1 MTLTSNEIGS
11 RHAVTAAAAF
21 FDAYRDR
28 DVETM
33 VGLCS
38 DTAVFEYIPF
48 EMWGRQRVMRGAGK
62 VATIGK
68 ALWSGFIAAFPD
80 LTNTVQRITADDA
93 GNIAAQVV
101 LAGTQAAPWGTI
113 ANQGQRFSEPHLF
126 VMHTDD
132 AGLLDSITAYWDCAG
147 VSRQL
152 GHLEVD

>member
-1 MTLTSNEIGS
+1 MTLTTNE
-11 RHAVTAAAAF
+11 AVSGRAVEVAAAF
-21 FDAYRDR
+21 FDAYRR
-28 DVETM
+28 QDVDAM

-68 ALWSGFIAAFPD
+68 PLWSGFIAAFPD
-80 LTNTVQRITADDA
+80 LTNTVQRITADDN

-101 LAGTQAAPWGTI
+101 LSGTQSEPWGTI
-113 ANQGQRFSEPHLF
+113 ANAWQHFSEPHLF
-126 VMHTDD
+126 VMHVGGD
-132 AGLLDSITAYWDCAG
+132 GLIDSITAYWDCAS

-152 GHLEVD
+152 GHYEVD